1 MTYGAAALARTAEGQ
16 VVFVDDALPGERVV
30 AELVKRKRRYLQAR
44 AAEVLAPSADRIEPP
59 CPYVPE
65 CGGCQWQHA
74 SYEAQVAMKLQ
85 VLGETLRRAGAS
97 APAAEAVPAADP
109 FRYRIRGELHV
120 LPPDPA
126 SGAGHRLG
134 FNRRRTYEAVA
145 VDDCLIHHPHIT
157 EAFDGICSA
166 LDAAGAGAMRA
177 IRLTAHPTRRELLWH
192 PVGGAA
198 APGLHGALVEALD
211 PWLVQQDSIT
221 LEYDRGRID
230 GGAGTAMF
238 RVDSESFVQVN
249 HEQAHN
255 LYGVALRYLG
265 DRPGAVVEGYAGF
278 GAMSALAGSRP
289 DEAARPTRVTLVEE
303 NRAAATLAR
312 LHMRLHGVEGASV
325 LAGRLEERLALLEPD
340 EVDSVL
346 IDPPR
351 AGCAPEV
358 VRELARLQ
366 PGRIVY
372 VSCDP
377 ATLGRDLKA
386 LAAEG
391 YVVAAQ
397 TMVDMFP
404 QTYHVET
411 VSLLQKG

>member
-1 MTYGAAALARTAEGQ
+1 M
-16 VVFVDDALPGERVV
+16 
-30 AELVKRKRRYLQAR
+30 
-44 AAEVLAPSADRIEPP
+44 
-59 CPYVPE
+59 
-65 CGGCQWQHA
+65 
-74 SYEAQVAMKLQ
+74 
-85 VLGETLRRAGAS
+85 
-97 APAAEAVPAADP
+97 AV
-109 FRYRIRGELHV
+109 
-120 LPPDPA
+120 
-126 SGAGHRLG
+126 
-134 FNRRRTYEAVA
+134 
-145 VDDCLIHHPHIT
+145 
-157 EAFDGICSA
+157 
-166 LDAAGAGAMRA
+166 
-177 IRLTAHPTRRELLWH
+177 
-192 PVGGAA
+192 
-198 APGLHGALVEALD
+198 ALD